1 MLLKLLLSNPLKMIG
16 KWALARSSESSR
28 AAARFPF
35 SRAAICAP
43 FTLAL
48 AACGGESGDT
58 GPGAVSEGEAQALD
72 EAAEML
78 DERRLPPEVL
88 PTAAPDIPDPS
99 EANGESADESTGD
112 NPQ

>member
-1 MLLKLLLSNPLKMIG
+1 MTG
-16 KWALARSSESSR
+16 KRALATSGESR
-28 AAARFPF
+28 QAAARFPF
-35 SRAAICAP
+35 WRAAIGAP
-43 FTLAL
+43 LVLAL
-48 AACGGESGDT
+48 AACGGGGSDT

-88 PTAAPDIPDPS
+88 PTAAPVIPDPS
-99 EANGESADESTGD
+99 ETTGESAEESTSD

>member
-1 MLLKLLLSNPLKMIG
+1 MIG
-16 KWALARSSESSR
+16 KRALARSSASSR

-35 SRAAICAP
+35 WRAAICAP
-43 FTLAL
+43 TILAL
-48 AACGGESGDT
+48 AACGGGGSDT

-88 PTAAPDIPDPS
+88 PTAAPVIPDPS
-99 EANGESADESTGD
+99 ETTGESAGETAGD